1 MRRKILRLYRI
12 WQININILIAFK
24 VLGLLGTTM
33 MVASTLSLSAQR
45 ITNII
50 LVILNATS

>member
-24 VLGLLGTTM
+24 ALGPLGTTM
-33 MVASTLSLSAQR
+33 MVAFTLSLSVQR